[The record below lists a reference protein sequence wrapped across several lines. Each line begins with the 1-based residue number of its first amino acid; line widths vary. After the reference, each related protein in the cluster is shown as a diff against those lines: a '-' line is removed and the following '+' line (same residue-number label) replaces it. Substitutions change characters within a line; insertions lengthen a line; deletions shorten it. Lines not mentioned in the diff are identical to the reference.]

1 MARGLNKVMLIGHLG
16 ADPEVRYTPGKT
28 AVASFNLAT
37 NESYKDSEGTMVDR
51 TEWHRIVAW
60 DKLAEICGNFLKKG
74 TLVYIEG
81 SLQTRSWEDK
91 DGQKKFTTE
100 IKARDMQILSPKEGG
115 GGGGGGFA
123 SESSS
128 RSSNY
133 SPRSQGQGSS
143 VSSGKEVYPDD
154 DVLPF

>member
-16 ADPEVRYTPGKT
+16 ADPDVRYTPGKT

-37 NESYKDSEGTMVDR
+37 NESYKDSSGAMVDR

-60 DKLAEICGNFLKKG
+60 DKLAEICGNYLKKG

-91 DGQKKFTTE
+91 EGQKKFTTE
-100 IKARDMQILSPKEGG
+100 IKARDMQILTPKDGG
-115 GGGGGGFA
+115 SGGGFA
-123 SESSS
+123 SEPSYKSSNAGSSS
-128 RSSNY
+128 SQSA
-133 SPRSQGQGSS
+133 SPSYTKDKDPFDPGN
-143 VSSGKEVYPDD
+143 DD
-154 DVLPF
+154 LPF

>member
-1 MARGLNKVMLIGHLG
+1 MLIGHLG

-37 NESYKDSEGTMVDR
+37 NESYKDGDGNMVDR

-60 DKLAEICGNFLKKG
+60 DKLAEICGNYLKKG

-91 DGQKKFTTE
+91 EGQKRFTTE
-100 IKARDMQILSPKEGG
+100 IKARDMQILTPKEAGNG
-115 GGGGGGFA
+115 SGNYGAEPAARSSTYG
-123 SESSS
+123 SS
-128 RSSNY
+128 RTQSAPAATREST
-133 SPRSQGQGSS
+133 PFD
-143 VSSGKEVYPDD
+143 VDD
-154 DVLPF
+154 SDLPF